1 MTRKT
6 IFRLAWALTVLLM
19 FGLGC
24 QLVDQVKDVVA
35 LATDVGLL
43 ATDIDI
49 EGLATE
55 IDFES
60 LATDIDLSSISTE
73 MESMSTEMGSI
84 VTEMGSFITDIPLF
98 DETPGPVNTPNGF
111 PTDIPVM
118 DGDKSDMSG
127 SPSRLE
133 YSIDVD
139 QNAAVDFYRREMA
152 ARGWVEQGADI
163 QTEEAKLTFRK
174 DNRTA
179 EVTIIE
185 DFFFGL
191 SIEIEVR
198 N

>member
-6 IFRLAWALTVLLM
+6 IFRLAWALTVMLA

-43 ATDIDI
+43 ATDIDL
-49 EGLATE
+49 EG
-55 IDFES
+55 

-73 MESMSTEMGSI
+73 MESMSTEMGSVI
-84 VTEMGSFITDIPLF
+84 TEMGSFITDIPLI

-111 PTDIPVM
+111 PLDIPVM
-118 DGDKSDMSG
+118 DGEKSDMSG
-127 SPSRLE
+127 SASRLE

-139 QNAAVDFYRREMA
+139 QTAAVDFYRREMA

-163 QTEEAKLTFRK
+163 QTEKAKLTFRK